1 MKKIFVLFGL
11 FSFLLG
17 FTQKK
22 YHFKTNEG
30 KEENIYLLFKN
41 NIKQEYKPIKTIR
54 TKFSSKN
61 VEENTFEYQLNY
73 LANLCLNNGGN
84 SMWIKWI
91 QNIGEPDSFVMS
103 AYIYHLPDNE
113 FSIKEKENEKTELI
127 VYRPKYYNGLGA
139 EFSKLE
145 IFINGKPLNL
155 KKGTVFNM
163 EKPAD
168 EEFYLE
174 IPKHKIKEKIKINEG
189 EKNYLKFMLYQNIP
203 KGNTLYPNQ
212 IIIPLGKVF
221 PVFDLVSEV
230 QADIEIDN
238 F

>member
-17 FTQKK
+17 FSQKK
-22 YHFKTNEG
+22 YHFKNNEG

-73 LANLCLNNGGN
+73 LANLCLSNGGN

-113 FSIKEKENEKTELI
+113 FSIEEKENEKTELI

-174 IPKHKIKEKIKINEG
+174 IPIH
-189 EKNYLKFMLYQNIP
+189 
-203 KGNTLYPNQ
+203 
-212 IIIPLGKVF
+212 
-221 PVFDLVSEV
+221 
-230 QADIEIDN
+230 
-238 F
+238 